1 MKVLA
6 INGSAR
12 KNGNTSIL
20 IQCILQNLNK
30 ADVET
35 EVINLAENPIYPCK
49 ACFLCADKGNCIF
62 HTDHFREIFEKMKQ
76 ADGLILGSPV
86 YAANISANMQA
97 LLERSAVICDM
108 NEDLLKH
115 KVGASIVTA
124 RRGGALNAF
133 DGLNHFF
140 LNHEM
145 IVVGSTYWNMAY
157 KEAIRDKEA
166 LSNIDNLAQN
176 MTWLLKKINTKDTDH
191 EK

>member
-35 EVINLAENPIYPCK
+35 EVINLAENPIQPCK
-49 ACFLCADKGNCIF
+49 ACFGCAGKGNCVF

-86 YAANISANMQA
+86 YAANISANIQA

-108 NEDLLKH
+108 NEGLLKH
-115 KVGASIVTA
+115 KIGASVVTA

-133 DGLNHFF
+133 DALNHFF

-145 IVVGSTYWNMAY
+145 IVVGSSYWNMAY
-157 KEAIRDKEA
+157 QEAQRDKEA
-166 LSNIDNLAQN
+166 LLNMDNLAQN
-176 MTWLLKKINTKDTDH
+176 IAWLLKKINTKDTLL
-191 EK
+191 